1 SLSSLPPPLP
11 PPPPR
16 AAASTPSCRLGLGDE
31 SSAFVPRHNP
41 NLSELRVLALG
52 GTHSAALT
60 ASGEVFTWGYGGFG
74 ALGHYV
80 YHRELLPRKVNG
92 PWEGKISHIAT
103 RGAHTAAITDSG
115 ELYNWGCDEGDR
127 RLGLGSRGGPGA
139 AGSLSVPSKPP
150 WDLEIGDAFIIHYTY
165 RCDYDKG
172 KLTHG
177 KVAESRFDKRSYDS
191 KPPPKNLP
199 LPQNGLPQSVRE
211 REAYFVF

>member
-1 SLSSLPPPLP
+1 MP
-11 PPPPR
+11 
-16 AAASTPSCRLGLGDE
+16 E
-31 SSAFVPRHNP
+31 
-41 NLSELRVLALG
+41 
-52 GTHSAALT
+52 
-60 ASGEVFTWGYGGFG
+60 GYGGFG

-165 RCDYDKG
+165 RCDYDMKG